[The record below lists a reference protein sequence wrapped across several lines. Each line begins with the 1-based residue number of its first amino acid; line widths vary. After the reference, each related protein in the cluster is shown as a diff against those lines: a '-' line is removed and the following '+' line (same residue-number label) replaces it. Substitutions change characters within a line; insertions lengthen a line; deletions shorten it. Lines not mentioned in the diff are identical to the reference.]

1 MWCVLPTDEVATL
14 LSKEEV
20 VATPTELYYP
30 WGRTGFR
37 FNPPPPHLRH
47 NAPSSTAILAY
58 TSHSREVK
66 EIEHIKRTNKRL
78 HILDCGRERKK
89 SKSGKGKKREEVRFH
104 LLNTLTRVFL
114 FLSCLFFFVYQNSYP
129 STLNV
134 FPYCKYPSMILSTGS
149 GSPMLSNVNA
159 ILACPWICPIL
170 KNDWAINEG
179 YCRRRRQFSKT
190 TTPHS
195 GNSPSSRCNPHT
207 DTQPPVSQSES
218 SE

>member
-1 MWCVLPTDEVATL
+1 METVNGCNQPPRNRTACPCPRPNPPKRIPVPPSSSEFVGEKPKKRPCEVAVWCVLPTDEVATL

-30 WGRTGFR
+30 RGRTGFR

-159 ILACPWICPIL
+159 ILACPWI
-170 KNDWAINEG
+170 
-179 YCRRRRQFSKT
+179 
-190 TTPHS
+190 
-195 GNSPSSRCNPHT
+195 
-207 DTQPPVSQSES
+207 
-218 SE
+218 